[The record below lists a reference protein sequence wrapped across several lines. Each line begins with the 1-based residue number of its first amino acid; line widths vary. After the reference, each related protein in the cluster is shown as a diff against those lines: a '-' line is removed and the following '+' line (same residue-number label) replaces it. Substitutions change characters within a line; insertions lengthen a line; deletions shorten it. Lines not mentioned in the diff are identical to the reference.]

1 MTAATSTLTP
11 AAGFP
16 TLGSHQSRLVRRLD
30 VAALW
35 LAYVLV
41 LAASVVHVARAFSSL
56 ERPGEAWAGWLAAL
70 GLDLGLAVLARSAA
84 LAGARQLQVAGRL
97 RLGLVIFAGLSA
109 LANLDHALAVLAP
122 AGAPDPWAAW
132 AAASTYG
139 RLRLVLLS
147 ASLPLLVVLLAHAAE
162 ALARV
167 DLGAPQE
174 ALVATGRAADDLDG
188 GRGRTARRTA
198 QEPLGGP
205 IAADASPAATARRES
220 LLALL
225 RAEPDLS
232 ARALASRL
240 GAHRTTV
247 TADLSL
253 LTGAGALSRDAG
265 RWVVLAPAPNR

>member
-1 MTAATSTLTP
+1 MTAATSTLAP

-16 TLGSHQSRLVRRLD
+16 TLGSHQPRLVRRLD

-167 DLGAPQE
+167 DLSAPQE
-174 ALVATGRAADDLDG
+174 GLVATGWPADGLDG
-188 GRGRTARRTA
+188 GRGRTA

-205 IAADASPAATARRES
+205 AAADASPAATARREA

>member
-1 MTAATSTLTP
+1 MTAATLTP
-11 AAGFP
+11 TAPPLGQAGP
-16 TLGSHQSRLVRRLD
+16 LGSMALPRTVRRLD

-41 LAASVVHVARAFSSL
+41 LSSSVVHVARAFASL

-84 LAGARQLQVAGRL
+84 LAGARQLQGAGRL

-109 LANLDHALAVLAP
+109 LANLDHALAVIAP
-122 AGAPDPWAAW
+122 AGSADPWAAW
-132 AAASTYG
+132 ALASTYG

-162 ALARV
+162 ALARL
-167 DLGAPQE
+167 DLGAPQVGQE
-174 ALVATGRAADDLDG
+174 ATGRAWAGRSRVGVG
-188 GRGRTARRTA
+188 GASRPS
-198 QEPLGGP
+198 QGP
-205 IAADASPAATARRES
+205 VEASQAATRREA
-220 LLALL
+220 LLDLL

-253 LTGAGALSRDAG
+253 LTGSGLLVRDSG
-265 RWVVLAPAPNR
+265 RWVVLAPSAVS